1 MAKKYVDEAKLEHGF
16 WLNVLKDHT
25 VFIEES
31 LGHKEK
37 KDIQKTMELKQK
49 FTSRLNELK
58 GLSSKEQFIQFSKD
72 MEDHVNALKKF
83 KLSLLK
89 RHLTGDIVIHLV
101 PTFINHMVNEL
112 EEYEKVLKYLKD
124 GKIPPIFHELH
135 HHLLWL
141 LDASGHA
148 VSIGSTMDLTE
159 RDLRKKSKLFEDEFN
174 DFYLKAVEMAGY
186 LRTNLKSFP
195 ALKKF
200 NDDVEIEIRLF
211 QVFLSELEELELN
224 HKNLSTFSSL
234 MADHM
239 YREEAYYLKKVAE
252 SSSVNR

>member
-1 MAKKYVDEAKLEHGF
+1 MKQTFTTKL
-16 WLNVLKDHT
+16 K
-25 VFIEES
+25 
-31 LGHKEK
+31 
-37 KDIQKTMELKQK
+37 
-49 FTSRLNELK
+49 ELK
-58 GLSSKEQFIQFSKD
+58 GLSSKEQWVQFSND
-72 MEDHVNALKKF
+72 IVEHVDALKKF

-89 RHLTGDIVIHLV
+89 RQLTTDIVIHLV
-101 PTFINHMVNEL
+101 PTFLNHMVNEL
-112 EEYEKVLKYLKD
+112 EEYQKVLKYLTG
-124 GKIPPIFHELH
+124 GKLPPIFHELH

-148 VSIGSTMDLTE
+148 GSIGSTMDLTE
-159 RDLRKKSKLFEDEFN
+159 RDLRKKSKLFEGEFN

-186 LRTNLKSFP
+186 LRSNVKSFP

-211 QVFLSELEELELN
+211 QVFLNELEELELN
-224 HKNLSTFSSL
+224 HKNLSAFSPL